1 MADDIR
7 CRSRDFFKTREG
19 DAEGA
24 ELPVPT
30 HTQTVIDTFSRAT
43 NKPSLPAHR
52 VPGTAVDSGNTERK
66 NVSKSLSYV
75 CLRSVSA
82 DCMRKWEDAEV
93 KITHRDCSKSLAGDR
108 TRNQVIQHCVYSFL
122 GRRRRRARECEVSLL
137 VWDGGLFVMI
147 ISSISSFWRL
157 WWEEEDSGVGGLSS
171 VGQTCA

>member
-66 NVSKSLSYV
+66 KRVKKFKSCVLEER
-75 CLRSVSA
+75 LR
-82 DCMRKWEDAEV
+82 
-93 KITHRDCSKSLAGDR
+93 
-108 TRNQVIQHCVYSFL
+108 
-122 GRRRRRARECEVSLL
+122 
-137 VWDGGLFVMI
+137 
-147 ISSISSFWRL
+147 
-157 WWEEEDSGVGGLSS
+157 
-171 VGQTCA
+171 